1 MNKIITI
8 AVFICILMPINVMAF
23 ENNQSDITTFFEYI
37 KEDALEGVPVPVI
50 TSPENGRIYTNEEN
64 ITIEFDYKGSDDCY
78 VQVSGIGSIS
88 ILQPKN
94 NRVTIAKGKL
104 VDGKSY
110 CVSVSNGNV
119 YSEAVEFTIDNQGK
133 TRRYNDIMNIVNN
146 IDNPDISMDKMFPEG
161 ICTDEAKASSYME
174 SILVN
179 VWRIDEVTDKAEEK
193 ADKEDTSVEE
203 EEESENVTEY
213 KKYSTTMYVT
223 VNAALRDKVKAIFDE
238 LYKMEFPV
246 KYAGGY
252 CWRDTHGNRLSE
264 HAIGTAI
271 DINYEEN
278 YCLYSDGSVTGKL
291 YKPGENPYSVTDE
304 VVAVFKKY
312 GFYWGGEWDSPKD
325 YMHFSYYDT

>member
-1 MNKIITI
+1 MLKKI
-8 AVFICILMPINVMAF
+8 VFFTMVVFMLMPLQVMAF
-23 ENNQSDITTFFEYI
+23 ENNKSDITTLFEYL

-50 TSPENGRIYTNEEN
+50 TSPESGRVYTNEEN
-64 ITIEFDYKGSDDCY
+64 ITIEFDYTGSDQCY

-88 ILQPKN
+88 VLEPKDN
-94 NRVTIAKGKL
+94 KITIAKGKL
-104 VDGKSY
+104 VDGKNY

-119 YSEAVEFTIDNQGK
+119 YSEPIEFSIDNEGT
-133 TRRYNDIMNIVNN
+133 TRRYNDIMNIIANVK
-146 IDNPDISMDKMFPEG
+146 NPDISQEEMFPEG
-161 ICTDEAKASSYME
+161 ICTDENKASSYME
-174 SILVN
+174 SVLVN
-179 VWRIDEVTDKAEEK
+179 VWRI
-193 ADKEDTSVEE
+193 EE
-203 EEESENVTEY
+203 EEQEETEDVDENQSEENEQTY

-223 VNAALRDKVKAIFDE
+223 VNAALKDKVKAIFDE
-238 LYKMEFPV
+238 LYNMEFPV

-278 YCLYSDGSVTGKL
+278 YCLYSDGSVTGNL
-291 YKPGENPYSVTDE
+291 FQPGENPYSVTDE

-325 YMHFSYYDT
+325 YMHFSYYNT